1 MILVTTVVILVMF
14 ILITNTM
21 VSYLQ
26 SVTVEFL

>member
-1 MILVTTVVILVMF
+1 VILVTTVVILVMF